1 MSHGAREDAISG
13 ALLFFSTLSLLLLVG
28 LLDADEEE
36 VLVGGDEDFLSAGA
50 HSEEGHIVHGVDVA
64 HHRAS
69 LQRQV
74 RDVIRDVLG
83 GGRCRRLVPL
93 RDNSALVVHDQQ
105 RAHALVASN
114 SIYPL
119 LEVSHFKFSV
129 TEIIN
134 LIKLSPFIKPIKS
147 Q

>member
-1 MSHGAREDAISG
+1 MGHGEQTDAIAG
-13 ALLFFSTLSLLLLVG
+13 ALHSLLLLVS

-64 HHRAS
+64 HHRAR
-69 LQRQV
+69 LERQV
-74 RDVIRDVLG
+74 RDVIRDVLR
-83 GGRCRRLVPL
+83 GGRRRRLVPL
-93 RDNSALVVHDQQ
+93 RDDSALVVHDQQ

-119 LEVSHFKFSV
+119 FEVSHFKFSV
-129 TEIIN
+129 TKN
-134 LIKLSPFIKPIKS
+134 YKS
-147 Q
+147 NKTPTIY